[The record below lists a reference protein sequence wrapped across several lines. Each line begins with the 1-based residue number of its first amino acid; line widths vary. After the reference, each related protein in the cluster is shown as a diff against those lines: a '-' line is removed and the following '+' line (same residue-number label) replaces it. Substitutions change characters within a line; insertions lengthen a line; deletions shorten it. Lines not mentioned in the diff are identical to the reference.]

1 VAFMSRD
8 LSIVIPVYNGENF
21 IGETLHQIHSY
32 LEKATNFSFEIIAV
46 NDGSTDSS
54 LKVLQSLD
62 LPFLTVLDCA
72 VNRGKFAAIRRGMAY
87 ATGRCRIFTD
97 ADLPY
102 DLEAFPYMTHLVNGR
117 GLHVVVG
124 DRNLLHSEYAERLT
138 PIRAVCTHLFTLFVR
153 LLVVSGLHDTQCG
166 LKAFRGE
173 LADELF
179 PLVKDDGFSGDV
191 ELLYLALKYNLEI
204 KRIPVRLR
212 RSGASSVRVLKHGIM
227 MLRRILQLRL
237 AWSRGDYESQK
248 LRELVDQQYWKSPI
262 PRITQ
267 ASSVNRRDSFA
278 NESGLLSD

>member
-1 VAFMSRD
+1 MSID
-8 LSIVIPVYNGENF
+8 LSIVIPVYNGENL
-21 IGETLHQIHSY
+21 IGETVHQIHSY
-32 LEKATNFSFEIIAV
+32 LEKATSFSFEIIAV
-46 NDGSTDSS
+46 NDGSSDSS

-62 LPFLTVLDCA
+62 LPYLTVIDYP
-72 VNRGKFAAIRRGMAY
+72 VNRGKFAAIRRGMAH

-102 DLEAFPYMTHLVNGR
+102 DLEAFPYMTHLVNER

-124 DRNLLHSEYAERLT
+124 DRNLLYSEYAERLT
-138 PIRAVCTHLFTLFVR
+138 PVRAVCTHLFTLFVR

-166 LKAFRGE
+166 LKAFRGD

-179 PLVKDDGFSGDV
+179 PLIKDDGFSGDV

-212 RSGASSVRVLKHGIM
+212 RSGTSSVRVVRHGVM

-237 AWSRGDYESQK
+237 AWNRGDYESQK

-262 PRITQ
+262 PRLTQ
-267 ASSVNRRDSFA
+267 ASNINTQDDFTK
-278 NESGLLSD
+278 ESRLISD

>member
-1 VAFMSRD
+1 MNRD

-21 IGETLHQIHSY
+21 IGETVHQIHSY
-32 LEKATNFSFEIIAV
+32 LEKATRYSFEIIAV

-54 LKVLQSLD
+54 VQVLQSLD
-62 LPFLTVLDCA
+62 LPNLTVIDCPI
-72 VNRGKFAAIRRGMAY
+72 NQGKFAAIRLGMAQ

-102 DLEAFPYMTHLVNGR
+102 DLEAFPYIAHLVNER

-138 PIRAVCTHLFTLFVR
+138 PIRAVCTHVFSLFVR

-166 LKAFRGE
+166 LKAIRGDVATE
-173 LADELF
+173 IF
-179 PLVKDDGFSGDV
+179 PLMKDNGFAGDV

-212 RSGASSVRVLKHGIM
+212 RSGASSVRVFRHGLM
-227 MLRRILQLRL
+227 MLRRIAQLRPS
-237 AWSRGDYESQK
+237 WSRGDYESQK
-248 LRELVDQQYWKSPI
+248 LRELVDQQYWKHPA
-262 PRITQ
+262 PRITYSSSSSLESQ
-267 ASSVNRRDSFA
+267 GVAS
-278 NESGLLSD
+278 